1 MLDRHN
7 TLIFAKHRDVTD
19 CGEVTTGP
27 IRAIVYQVMLEETAH
42 WHEQSELEL
51 VATDKALR
59 ALKGEAGTSE
69 NFVQEIFEINFRLTS
84 ANFYGNQPDSPGLF
98 SLCDS
103 GVVLVQQCTLSKD
116 LC

>member
-1 MLDRHN
+1 MLCRHN
-7 TLIFAKHRDVTD
+7 TWIFAQHIAD

-27 IRAIVYQVMLEETAH
+27 IRAVVNQVMLEETAH

-69 NFVQEIFEINFRLTS
+69 NFVQEIFEIDFRLTRTS
-84 ANFYGNQPDSPGLF
+84 ANFYGNQTDSN
-98 SLCDS
+98 
-103 GVVLVQQCTLSKD
+103 GVFFV
-116 LC
+116 